1 MEVFIS
7 PASAFA
13 IGFINQSDESVISMY
28 NNAGGELYPKLVT
41 YVWKVEN
48 RLK

>member
-7 PASAFA
+7 PASASA
-13 IGFINQSDESVISMY
+13 TGIINQSDESVINMY

-41 YVWKVEN
+41 YVWEVED
-48 RLK
+48 RSK